1 MKKGVTLV
9 ATILLMGF
17 VAYGQTES
25 ENKLDAAKKAYILS
39 RLCTEVKY
47 NFVFYNKL
55 DFDWDKL
62 CMDSMPTLVTTS
74 SDEEFVKGLQK
85 LCVQL
90 RDGHTEIFELDNPS
104 NQEDWIRPFPFKT
117 KRIGNR
123 VFVTEVY
130 SSDFQK
136 QGVTIN
142 SEILEIDGEKVLDY
156 GKKYLQPY
164 LSSSTPQWSEF
175 RPYSEFELTKAKGS
189 KVSKIVF
196 RNPNGDILSIK
207 SNRNIEWDLQNN
219 NNRPAM
225 SFRMLD
231 GEVGL
236 LTIESFQDSDFDREL
251 FDKLYQEVLKSKA
264 LIIDVRNN
272 AGGNSSH
279 ADYLISHFSSKPIRL
294 GMWRSPMYIAA
305 HASWGYPQEW
315 YAESPYPISPI
326 RGKEIYQKPI
336 ALLVNAAT
344 YSSAENLCVTFR
356 SADIGKIIGTPTGGS
371 TGNPI
376 FIDLGFGIGCCICTR
391 HEVDADGNEFIG
403 IGIQPDIVVEEDAN
417 LVLKGRDNVI
427 ETAMEYLAGRD

>member
-25 ENKLDAAKKAYILS
+25 ENKLDTAKKAYILS

-55 DFDWDKL
+55 NFDWDKL

-164 LSSSTPQWSEF
+164 LSSSTPQ
-175 RPYSEFELTKAKGS
+175 
-189 KVSKIVF
+189 
-196 RNPNGDILSIK
+196 
-207 SNRNIEWDLQNN
+207 
-219 NNRPAM
+219 
-225 SFRMLD
+225 
-231 GEVGL
+231 
-236 LTIESFQDSDFDREL
+236 
-251 FDKLYQEVLKSKA
+251 
-264 LIIDVRNN
+264 
-272 AGGNSSH
+272 
-279 ADYLISHFSSKPIRL
+279 
-294 GMWRSPMYIAA
+294 
-305 HASWGYPQEW
+305 
-315 YAESPYPISPI
+315 
-326 RGKEIYQKPI
+326 
-336 ALLVNAAT
+336 
-344 YSSAENLCVTFR
+344 
-356 SADIGKIIGTPTGGS
+356 
-371 TGNPI
+371 
-376 FIDLGFGIGCCICTR
+376 
-391 HEVDADGNEFIG
+391 
-403 IGIQPDIVVEEDAN
+403 
-417 LVLKGRDNVI
+417 
-427 ETAMEYLAGRD
+427 